1 MKLKE
6 KADAEVVK
14 QMAKAE
20 AEKVKAEAGV
30 VKQQAKAE
38 AEEAKKLAKEKR
50 LEDQLEKFM
59 TRFA

>member
-1 MKLKE
+1 M

-14 QMAKAE
+14 KM
-20 AEKVKAEAGV
+20 
-30 VKQQAKAE
+30 AKAE

-50 LEDQLEKFM
+50 LEDQLEKVM